1 VAVSVLEMLFQIL
14 TNSMAYHSADVA
26 LETKSSIE
34 LMTTLLSPTDCF
46 YCRSNTNI
54 QSYRFPCD
62 CVIHAHP
69 DCYQGYELEHR
80 TLLSHRWHLAC
91 PKCKGRFTLPDF
103 LQLQIQIPKDD
114 ELQPLT
120 RREMRREKC
129 KLCAIL
135 STQGVLITGLIGACV
150 YGYYRIIVG
159 LI

>member
-1 VAVSVLEMLFQIL
+1 M
-14 TNSMAYHSADVA
+14 NSMAYHSADVA
-26 LETKSSIE
+26 LETKYCIE

-46 YCRSNTNI
+46 YCRSNANI

-62 CVIHAHP
+62 CTIYSHP
-69 DCYQGYELEHR
+69 DCYKEYELDNR
-80 TLLSHRWHLAC
+80 TVLSHRWHLAC
-91 PKCKGRFTLPDF
+91 PKCKNRFTLPDY

-120 RREMRREKC
+120 RKELRREKC

-150 YGYYRIIVG
+150 YGYYTIIVG
-159 LI
+159 II

>member
-1 VAVSVLEMLFQIL
+1 MV
-14 TNSMAYHSADVA
+14 
-26 LETKSSIE
+26 LETKCYIE

-54 QSYRFPCD
+54 QSYKFPCD

-69 DCYQGYELEHR
+69 DCYQDYELANR

-91 PKCKGRFTLPDF
+91 PKCKDRFTLPDF

-120 RREMRREKC
+120 RKEMRREKC
-129 KLCAIL
+129 KVCAIL

-150 YGYYRIIVG
+150 YGYYAIIVG

>member
-1 VAVSVLEMLFQIL
+1 MNL
-14 TNSMAYHSADVA
+14 MACHNADVA
-26 LETKSSIE
+26 LETKSSTE

-62 CVIHAHP
+62 CTIYAHP
-69 DCYQGYELEHR
+69 DCYKEYELDNR

-91 PKCKGRFTLPDF
+91 PKCKNRFTLPD
-103 LQLQIQIPKDD
+103 LMQLQIQIPKDDD

-129 KLCAIL
+129 KVCAIL
-135 STQGVLITGLIGACV
+135 STQGVLISGLIGACV
-150 YGYYRIIVG
+150 YGYYTIIMSTV
-159 LI
+159 

>member
-1 VAVSVLEMLFQIL
+1 
-14 TNSMAYHSADVA
+14 MAYHSADVA
-26 LETKSSIE
+26 LETNSCIE

-46 YCRSNTNI
+46 YCRSNANI

-69 DCYQGYELEHR
+69 DCYQDYELENR
-80 TLLSHRWHLAC
+80 TLLSHRWHLEC
-91 PKCKGRFTLPDF
+91 PKCKNRFTLPDF

-129 KLCAIL
+129 KICAIL
-135 STQGVLITGLIGACV
+135 STQGILITGLIGACV
-150 YGYYRIIVG
+150 YVYYMIIVG

>member
-1 VAVSVLEMLFQIL
+1 MV
-14 TNSMAYHSADVA
+14 
-26 LETKSSIE
+26 LETKCYIE

-54 QSYRFPCD
+54 QSYKFPCD
-62 CVIHAHP
+62 CVIYAHP
-69 DCYQGYELEHR
+69 DCYQDYELANR

-91 PKCKGRFTLPDF
+91 PKCKDRFTLPDF

-120 RREMRREKC
+120 RKEMRREKC
-129 KLCAIL
+129 KVCAIL
-135 STQGVLITGLIGACV
+135 STQGVLITCLIGACV
-150 YGYYRIIVG
+150 YGYYVIIVG